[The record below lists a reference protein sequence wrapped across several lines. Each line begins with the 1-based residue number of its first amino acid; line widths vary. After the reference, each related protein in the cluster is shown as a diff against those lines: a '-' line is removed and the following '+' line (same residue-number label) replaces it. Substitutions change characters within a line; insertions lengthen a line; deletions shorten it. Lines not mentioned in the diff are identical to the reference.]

1 MRGGTAASPGPP
13 ATLAIASACGL
24 QTHRHQGKRS
34 RPSRATPES
43 SAPFKTP
50 EGARSRAENSKRQRL
65 RSREPRCV
73 IRRPRR
79 GHVRAAAR
87 CRRPPS
93 LTRHAAGLPCRPAAA
108 QQGDPLP
115 RRPTNRRGDRR
126 RHARRRRRRAR
137 ATVAR
142 ADRRALARRPAH
154 PRDARAHRGRPRRA
168 PRIATRPPRQ
178 GRPPPRGRH
187 GRLGLG
193 TARAVA
199 AGARPTACRTAVL
212 RRHRAHARSPLG
224 RPPPRARS
232 CAASPARPACG
243 DASRRTSC
251 AARTRSRWRA
261 RACR

>member
-1 MRGGTAASPGPP
+1 MQQRSARDSLPCDGRSRRRYVAWTPRCCFPAGATRTSRARRRAALAARRWYWRGGRTAA
-13 ATLAIASACGL
+13 
-24 QTHRHQGKRS
+24 QEEQ
-34 RPSRATPES
+34 
-43 SAPFKTP
+43 
-50 EGARSRAENSKRQRL
+50 
-65 RSREPRCV
+65 PRCG

-115 RRPTNRRGDRR
+115 RRPADGRGDRR
-126 RHARRRRRRAR
+126 RHARCRRRRPRPPA
-137 ATVAR
+137 AR

-154 PRDARAHRGRPRRA
+154 PRGARAHRGRPRRA
-168 PRIATRPPRQ
+168 PRIAARAPRQ

-193 TARAVA
+193 TARALA
-199 AGARPTACRTAVL
+199 PGARRSCRSDRCSASSTD
-212 RRHRAHARSPLG
+212 RRADGRG

-232 CAASPARPACG
+232 CAASPATPACA
-243 DASRRTSC
+243 DASRRISC
-251 AARTRSRWRA
+251 ATPTPSRWRA